1 MPEDQT
7 LSPWWRRCA
16 IVTIVVC
23 FCVLGWLAKLTYSD
37 APPIPRRVV
46 GPDGAVL
53 FTAADVAA
61 GQQVFLRYGLMENG
75 TIWGHG
81 AYLGPDFSAQYLHT
95 LAIDSEKTVAER
107 DGFVMPTQ
115 IAPSQRLIVN
125 AEVTRMLK
133 RNRYDPVSGTLTFT
147 EAEAAS
153 YQHQIALWTA
163 YFANPSQDAGLPRD
177 YISDPT
183 QLRELTSFFAWAAWA
198 SVANRPGL
206 NYSYTN
212 NFPYDPSAG
221 NLPTSGAV
229 LWSAL
234 SVITLLGA
242 TAAVLFAFGRF
253 DFLGWRR
260 QRGHVHPKMLAG
272 VTTPSQR
279 ATIKYFAVI
288 ALLFLA
294 QALVGG
300 GTAHYRA
307 NSGSFYGFDLSTIL
321 PSQILRTWHLQLA
334 IFWIAASYVAGGL
347 FLAPVIG
354 GAEPRAQAQ
363 WVNVLFAAL
372 VLVVVG
378 SLLGEFAGVH
388 QWFGRFWSWFGDQGW
403 EYLDL
408 GRAWQ
413 MMLATGLTLWVVLL
427 YRAIA
432 PRLSGHESSELSW
445 LFIAA
450 AVTIPVF
457 YVPAFFYNTATNF
470 TIVDL
475 WRFWIIHLWVE
486 NFLELFVTCAV
497 AIIFYQLVIVSSTT
511 AARVVYLDAL
521 LYLGAGIIGTGHH
534 WYFTGQGQ
542 IAMALSSVF
551 SAMEVVP
558 LTLLTLDAWDF
569 IALTQGR
576 CDTCGEEISVPHR
589 WTFYFLMA
597 VGVWNFVGAGVFGFL
612 INMPIVSYFEVGTM
626 LTPNHAHAAFMGVF
640 GMLAVALMVF
650 AFRQVSS
657 DEQWRDT
664 EKYIRI
670 SFVGLNLG
678 LLLMIVT
685 NLFPGGV
692 LQLYD
697 VLQHGYWHARSE
709 AFGRSTLM
717 HSLEWARLPGDLIFI
732 LLGVVPLVI
741 AALKTYTNLRRGPAL
756 SINAEPEPARAAS

>member
-1 MPEDQT
+1 MAEVEI
-7 LSPWWRRCA
+7 LSPWWRRSA
-16 IVTIVVC
+16 IVTIVLC
-23 FCVLGWLAKLTYSD
+23 FCVLGWLAKLTYSG
-37 APPIPRRVV
+37 APPIPERVV

-53 FTAADVAA
+53 FTNADITA

-81 AYLGPDFSAQYLHT
+81 AYLGPDFSAEYLHT
-95 LAIDSEKTVAER
+95 LALDAERTVAER
-107 DGFVMPTQ
+107 HGFVMHAAL
-115 IAPSQRLIVN
+115 APPQRLIVN
-125 AEVTRMLK
+125 AEVARLLK
-133 RNRYDPVSGTLTFT
+133 QNRYDPVSRTLTFS

-153 YQHQIALWTA
+153 YQRQIGLWTK
-163 YFANPSQDAGLPRD
+163 YFSTPQNDGGLPHD
-177 YISDPT
+177 YINDPA

-198 SVANRPGL
+198 SVADRPGS
-206 NYSYTN
+206 NHSYTN
-212 NFPYDPSAG
+212 NFPYDPAVG
-221 NLPTSGAV
+221 NVPTSGAV

-234 SVITLLGA
+234 SLITLLGA
-242 TAAVLFAFGRF
+242 TAGVLFAFGRF

-260 QRGHVHPKMLAG
+260 QRGHVHPKMLPG
-272 VTTPSQR
+272 VATPSQR
-279 ATIKYFAVI
+279 ATIKYFAVV

-307 NSGSFYGFDLSTIL
+307 DAGSFYGIDLTAIL

-334 IFWIAASYVAGGL
+334 IFWIAASFVAGGL
-347 FLAPVIG
+347 FLAPSIG
-354 GAEPRAQAQ
+354 GKEPRAQTL
-363 WVNVLFAAL
+363 WVNVLFVAL

-378 SLLGEFAGVH
+378 SLLGEFAGMH
-388 QWFGRFWSWFGDQGW
+388 QWLGSLWSWFGDQGW

-413 MMLATGLTLWVVLL
+413 MMLAAGLVLWVVLL

-432 PRLSGHESSELSW
+432 PRLRGHESSELSA

-450 AVTIPVF
+450 AITIPVF

-497 AIIFYQLVIVSSTT
+497 AIIFYQLGIVSSVNGV
-511 AARVVYLDAL
+511 ARRLSGRA
-521 LYLGAGIIGTGHH
+521 
-534 WYFTGQGQ
+534 
-542 IAMALSSVF
+542 ALSRQRDHRHRTSLVLHGPGRDRDGVQRGLLRDGGRAAHAAYARRVGF
-551 SAMEVVP
+551 RLADARAMRY
-558 LTLLTLDAWDF
+558 LRRRYF
-569 IALTQGR
+569 
-576 CDTCGEEISVPHR
+576 SVPHR

-612 INMPIVSYFEVGTM
+612 INMPIVSYFEAGTM
-626 LTPNHAHAAFMGVF
+626 LTPNHGHAAFMGVF

-650 AFRQVSS
+650 AFRQVTP
-657 DEQWRDT
+657 DERWHDT
-664 EKYIRI
+664 EKYIRV
-670 SFVGLNLG
+670 SFWGLNVGLAM
-678 LLLMIVT
+678 MIVS

-697 VLQHGYWHARSE
+697 VLQNGYWHARSA
-709 AFGRSTLM
+709 AFGHSPLM
-717 HSLEWARLPGDLIFI
+717 QTLEWARLPGDLIFI
-732 LLGVVPLVI
+732 AVGVVPLVI
-741 AALKTYTNLRRGPAL
+741 AALKTYFGLYRVPTGRTSPG
-756 SINAEPEPARAAS
+756 ETT